1 MGKLLSAFIGI
12 AAYIIFAPVI
22 GCFLAGLD
30 RKITARMQG
39 RKGPSIWQPL
49 YDIRKLFSKET
60 IIVNKTQFVHVCC
73 FLVFMIVTGALFFG
87 GFDILLVFLSLTTA
101 AMFYVFAAS
110 STNSPVSMMG
120 ANRELLQMLS
130 YEPMVLLVAVGLYM
144 AQGTFEVREII
155 GMDLPAIVKLPGVF
169 IGFVAILTIKFRKS
183 PFDLSTSHH
192 AHQELVMG
200 ISTDMSGKM
209 YGLIELSHWYE
220 NVFLFGVVALFFTFN
235 SVWSIPLTALGLFL
249 VFFIE
254 ILIDNINARVKWDFM
269 IKFAWSV
276 TIFAA
281 GTNLLVLQY
290 FL

>member
-73 FLVFMIVTGALFFG
+73 FLVFMIVTGGLFFG

>member
-235 SVWSIPLTALGLFL
+235 SVWSIPLTVLGLFL

>member
-1 MGKLLSAFIGI
+1 
-12 AAYIIFAPVI
+12 
-22 GCFLAGLD
+22 
-30 RKITARMQG
+30 MQG